1 MSATV
6 KRKLSATSAA
16 QQAAFLLDLPDVKR
30 LGIALAEAAADELAA
45 NESFARKV
53 RTLYDAVDASEGK
66 ESASRSTTKYA
77 APIKQLIPVKP
88 LEPGSV
94 EITAAKPLDPYWLND
109 VFGSHQLRLAL
120 DGYPVSK
127 LKEGAAMVEQ
137 RTGVKPS
144 SKTKKTALID
154 YIVEHV
160 TAGASL

>member
-16 QQAAFLLDLPDVKR
+16 QQAAFLLNLPDVKR
-30 LGIALAEAAADELAA
+30 LAIALAEAAADELAS

-53 RTLYDAVDASEGK
+53 RTLYDAVEASESKG
-66 ESASRSTTKYA
+66 SAGRLTTK
-77 APIKQLIPVKP
+77 PGTTIKQLIPVKP

-109 VFGSHQLRLAL
+109 VFGSHQLREAL
-120 DGYPVSK
+120 DGYSVLK

-137 RTGVKPS
+137 RTGSKPAN
-144 SKTKKTALID
+144 KTKKATLID

-160 TAGASL
+160 TASASV